1 MSTVNFWQVQH
12 GPRSCRGMESFL
24 PSPCR
29 GSAALQDAAA
39 LAECLQEA
47 SALDQVDLVGGF
59 QVATSCQFEQHTW
72 FLRTSN
78 GPQMW
83 IEPAGSSAVNHY
95 FRNELGMSAT

>member
-1 MSTVNFWQVQH
+1 
-12 GPRSCRGMESFL
+12 MESFL

-72 FLRTSN
+72 FLRTTN
-78 GPQMW
+78 GHKMW